1 MYKMKQKL
9 EDFHVEE
16 IPKLEL
22 EKKGDYS
29 YYLMEKINWN
39 TMDAVKAIASRLKIK
54 KDRINV
60 AGIKDKEAVTKQYV
74 SIFNVNRNNV
84 ERLKIRDIKLDFVGY
99 GRERLRLGQIKA
111 NKFVIIVRNL
121 DKKYE
126 KINFIENY
134 FDDQRFGGRNHIL
147 GKALIKREF
156 RKVCYS
162 LRLKWKEGDYVNP
175 IRSLGK
181 RLLRFYINA
190 YQSYLFNR
198 VLLEY
203 LSQKYKDSY
212 KVDYSLGE
220 FIFSNEII
228 KNLKIPII
236 GFLTEFKETDI
247 RKIYYKLMKEEK
259 ITKEDFLIREI
270 PEISSEG
277 NERDLIAEVKDLNV
291 IYGDDELNKGKMK
304 GIISFNLPP
313 GCYGTIVVKK
323 MFNL

>member
-16 IPKLEL
+16 SPKLEL
-22 EKKGDYS
+22 EKKGEYS

-134 FDDQRFGGRNHIL
+134 FDDQRFG
-147 GKALIKREF
+147 
-156 RKVCYS
+156 
-162 LRLKWKEGDYVNP
+162 
-175 IRSLGK
+175 
-181 RLLRFYINA
+181 
-190 YQSYLFNR
+190 
-198 VLLEY
+198 
-203 LSQKYKDSY
+203 
-212 KVDYSLGE
+212 
-220 FIFSNEII
+220 
-228 KNLKIPII
+228 
-236 GFLTEFKETDI
+236 
-247 RKIYYKLMKEEK
+247 
-259 ITKEDFLIREI
+259 
-270 PEISSEG
+270 
-277 NERDLIAEVKDLNV
+277 
-291 IYGDDELNKGKMK
+291 
-304 GIISFNLPP
+304 
-313 GCYGTIVVKK
+313 
-323 MFNL
+323 